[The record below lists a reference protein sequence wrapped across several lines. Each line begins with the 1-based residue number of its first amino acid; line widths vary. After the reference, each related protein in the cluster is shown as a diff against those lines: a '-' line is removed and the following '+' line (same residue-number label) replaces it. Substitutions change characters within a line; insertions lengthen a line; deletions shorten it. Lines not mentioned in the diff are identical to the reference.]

1 MAQCRECGRDF
12 IENRPFQVFCDSRC
26 KGAYHR
32 RKYREQA
39 REQAVQRQ
47 LNSAP
52 EFEGGSLAEK
62 VKEALANIKIDIP
75 ADAIANDAKVMAK
88 HKCKG
93 CGRSTTNP
101 RFCSARCRMKFFSSY
116 QDAEADNG
124 RKFVRRI

>member
-1 MAQCRECGRDF
+1 MAQCRECGQSF
-12 IENRPFQVFCDSRC
+12 LENRPFQVFCDSRC

-47 LNSAP
+47 LNRGTADA
-52 EFEGGSLAEK
+52 SLAEK
-62 VKEALANIKIDIP
+62 VREALANIEIDIP
-75 ADAIANDAKVMAK
+75 ANATRAK

-93 CGRSTTNP
+93 CGRSTTNE
-101 RFCSARCRMKFFSSY
+101 RFCSARCRMKFFSRY
-116 QDAEADNG
+116 QDVEADNG

>member
-26 KGAYHR
+26 KGVYHR
-32 RKYREQA
+32 RKYKQQA

-47 LNSAP
+47 SAGFR
-52 EFEGGSLAEK
+52 EETGLAEDASLAEK
-62 VKEALANIKIDIP
+62 VREALANIEIDIP
-75 ADAIANDAKVMAK
+75 ANATRAK

-93 CGRSTTNP
+93 CGRSTTNE
-101 RFCSARCRMKFFSSY
+101 RFCSARRRMKFFSRD
-116 QDAEADNG
+116 QDVEADNG